1 MHELSVCQ
9 ALISQ
14 VEEIARQHRAI
25 SIGVV
30 NVRIGPLSG
39 VEPVLLE
46 QAYPLASAGTVAA
59 ASTLV
64 IEKLPIRVR
73 CKRCGAETAA
83 EANRLV
89 CGECGDWQT
98 QLLSGDEMLLASVEL
113 INNEIQDTRF
123 KIQEDTNNP

>member
-1 MHELSVCQ
+1 MHELSICQ

-14 VEEIARQHRAI
+14 VEDIARQHHAEAVRI
-25 SIGVV
+25 V

-46 QAYPLASAGTVAA
+46 QAYPLASAGTVAE

-73 CKRCGAETAA
+73 CTHCGAETPA

-89 CGECGDWQT
+89 CGECGDWHT
-98 QLLSGDEMLLASVEL
+98 QLLSGDEVLLASVEL
-113 INNEIQDTRF
+113 GNTENSYV
-123 KIQEDTNNP
+123 